1 MHKYIYSVPL
11 EFIGL
16 IRIAIYILPTH
27 TKEIRMIFAHFRM
40 NRTSEVIAYC
50 ILNMKYENVAFSLI
64 YAQLCVV
71 WDSCVVFG
79 SVACVVSV
87 PHEMECSASCSMSV
101 MEGSKHYYHMC
112 ARCTKKTNK
121 HPFQMYNLTPQKWE
135 SYNFGECDCK
145 RCNTHGTTTMTA
157 PTSSDSNNSVDSLT
171 TMEIFSYFSML
182 NKMKWVNILEF
193 CGRFNEQLKVH
204 CALVQLVEHHD
215 FLWNLCNYG
224 DNNAITTKQPK
235 KKMSTSEEWT

>member
-1 MHKYIYSVPL
+1 MCCVWQCCMRRQRATRN
-11 EFIGL
+11 GMQ
-16 IRIAIYILPTH
+16 RI
-27 TKEIRMIFAHFRM
+27 MF
-40 NRTSEVIAYC
+40 
-50 ILNMKYENVAFSLI
+50 YECDGRKQALLS
-64 YAQLCVV
+64 Y
-71 WDSCVVFG
+71 
-79 SVACVVSV
+79 
-87 PHEMECSASCSMSV
+87 
-101 MEGSKHYYHMC
+101 MC

-135 SYNFGECDCK
+135 SYNFGECHCK

-193 CGRFNEQLKVH
+193 CGRFNEQLKV
-204 CALVQLVEHHD
+204 ALCFVQLVEHHD

-224 DNNAITTKQPK
+224 DNNEITAKQPN
-235 KKMSTSEEWT
+235 KKMSTSEEWTSFKLLVQCGEHLVVHHFKFLNEFVAYTEK